1 MNSGMESGQYFFR
14 PPAGTAVPV
23 VDSKVLFPVNRVY
36 CVGQNYAEHA
46 AEMGASPR
54 QAPFFFSKP
63 ADAIVVSE
71 SVPYP
76 PMTGDLH
83 HEVELVV
90 ALREGGRNVNPDR
103 ALDLVFG
110 YGIGVDLTR
119 RDLQAEAKN
128 LGRPWTTA
136 KGFDHSAPLSAIR
149 RVSGIGHPDHSAI
162 SLSVNGQERQ
172 RGNTS
177 DMIWTVP
184 EIIAELSRYFELAPG
199 DLIFTGT
206 PAGVGALNRGDRV
219 ECSIREVG
227 SMGFEIS

>member
-1 MNSGMESGQYFFR
+1 MNSGSGSGPYFFP

-23 VDSKVLFPVNRVY
+23 IDSKVLFPVNRVY

-46 AEMGASPR
+46 AEMGATPR

-63 ADAIVVSE
+63 ADAIVVSG

-76 PMTGDLH
+76 SMTGDLH

-90 ALREGGRNVNPDR
+90 ALQEGGRDISSDR

-110 YGIGVDLTR
+110 YGVGVDLTR
-119 RDLQAEAKN
+119 RDLLAEAKD

-149 RVSGIGHPDHSAI
+149 RFSAIGHPDHSAI
-162 SLSVNGQERQ
+162 SLSVNGQQRQ

-177 DMIWTVP
+177 EMIWTVP
-184 EIIAELSRYFELAPG
+184 EIIAGLSRYFELAPG

-219 ECSIREVG
+219 ECSIGGVG
-227 SMGFEIS
+227 SMDFEIS